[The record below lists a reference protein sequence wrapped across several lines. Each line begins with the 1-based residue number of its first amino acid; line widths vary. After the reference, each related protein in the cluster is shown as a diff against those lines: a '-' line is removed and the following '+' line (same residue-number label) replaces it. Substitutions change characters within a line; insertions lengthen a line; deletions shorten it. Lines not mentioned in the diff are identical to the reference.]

1 MYSVVLSLPVTDFT
15 DVFFN
20 TENYVKSK
28 PAPDSV
34 WSKAICVCHFWSKM
48 LLSPCPGLAVQNTYP
63 ASELLRLLELRDAP
77 ADSYLVPWTL
87 TGPSPQSNSK
97 IAGTVFW
104 IGMVDRTFQG
114 KQSHS
119 GRISLCVCRG
129 LKKSE
134 LCLLHTN
141 LGSRRGKGSG
151 DSVLLGHPFG
161 WFLTPS
167 FPDISPQGRI
177 PQGKKARE
185 QLGQAVGGAG
195 FGWVEIA

>member
-1 MYSVVLSLPVTDFT
+1 M
-15 DVFFN
+15 
-20 TENYVKSK
+20 KSK

-34 WSKAICVCHFWSKM
+34 WSKPICVCHFWSKT
-48 LLSPCPGLAVQNTYP
+48 LLSPCPGLAVHNTYP
-63 ASELLRLLELRDAP
+63 ASELPRLLELRDAP

-87 TGPSPQSNSK
+87 TCPSPKLNSE

-114 KQSHS
+114 KQNHS
-119 GRISLCVCRG
+119 GRISLHVCRG

-151 DSVLLGHPFG
+151 NSVLLGHPFG

-167 FPDISPQGRI
+167 FPDIPPLQGISKGAVRI
-177 PQGKKARE
+177 SC
-185 QLGQAVGGAG
+185 LGEAG